1 MRNLWTAVALAA
13 LLAGCNQQSGTSGQT
28 VTPGP
33 GGFVAPVEP
42 ATETPAPAA
51 GVTGFSHVKGED
63 LFGFYIPNT
72 EVKIGTWKLDNIAI
86 MDEADFASWEAG
98 ETAGPSGPIMFE
110 FSDTSSATSE
120 NELGQT
126 VYAKRTRILPT
137 SYKIGGGNIQVT
149 GTDVTL
155 GQVQLDGTID
165 VAALK
170 RARAGGPGGEPETV
184 LRTGLMIGGTPFK
197 NLSFIWFGGD

>member
-13 LLAGCNQQSGTSGQT
+13 VLAGCNQQSGTSGQT
-28 VTPGP
+28 ATSGS
-33 GGFVAPVEP
+33 GFVPPVEP
-42 ATETPAPAA
+42 AVETPAPASA
-51 GVTGFSHVKGED
+51 VTGFSHVKGED

-72 EVKIGTWKLDNIAI
+72 EVKVGTWKLDNIAI
-86 MDEADFASWEAG
+86 MDEAEFTQWEAG
-98 ETAGPSGPIMFE
+98 NTAGPSGPIMFE

-120 NELGQT
+120 NEMGQT

-155 GQVQLDGTID
+155 GQVRLDGTID

-170 RARAGGPGGEPETV
+170 RARTTGPGAQETV
-184 LRTGLMIGGTPFK
+184 LRTSLTIGSAPFK
-197 NLSFIWFGGD
+197 NLSFNWFGGD